1 MSSCM
6 IKVIATDLDGT
17 LFYPKK
23 RYRMICGKTKKFL
36 QRFIDDGGKLVL
48 VSGRNKAIEAKFRE
62 KTGIE
67 ADLVGCNGS
76 VIIEKGQVIKS
87 TSFNKES
94 LKKILFDIRRD
105 YDPPMVLLMSKKR
118 NLVYTRTDVSHI
130 TNLAYF
136 LWWISN
142 GTYRDPFVRSDRV
155 FYEELETGEVYK
167 AMVLFGATKKKII
180 QAREATALL
189 NTQYPDAEFSWINQM
204 IEISPK
210 GCTKKDGLEFYLDY
224 NKIPRD
230 NVVVVGDSGND
241 ISMFDAWKEQ
251 SFCMEHG
258 RPEVKAHAG
267 HVIKNFYDLEDYL
280 YPLEEK

>member
-1 MSSCM
+1 MV
-6 IKVIATDLDGT
+6 KVIATDLDGT

-23 RYRMICGKTKKFL
+23 RYRMICSKTKKFL

-48 VSGRNKAIEAKFRE
+48 VSGRNKAIEAKFRK
-62 KTGIE
+62 KTGID
-67 ADLVGCNGS
+67 ADLIGCNGS
-76 VIIEKGQVIKS
+76 VIIEKSQVIKS

-105 YDPPMVLLMSKKR
+105 YDPPMVLLMSKRR
-118 NLVYTRTDVSHI
+118 NLVYTRTDVSHM

-136 LWWISN
+136 LWRISN

-167 AMVLFGATKKKII
+167 AMVLFGVTKKRII
-180 QAREATALL
+180 QAREVTALL
-189 NTQYPDAEFSWINQM
+189 NKQYPDAEFSWINQM

-258 RPEVKAHAG
+258 RPEVKAHAA